1 MHVRD
6 LHSDDLGVVH
16 EINQGEVPAVGSVT
30 ADALARIDD
39 QSLISLVAVDPASG
53 EIGGFCMV
61 LGPDADYGSGN
72 FLWFRERYESFAYL
86 DRVAISPTFQRRGI
100 GRALYAEVE
109 RLVVERMPHATEFC
123 LEVNVRPRNDTS
135 LAFHDALGFVE
146 VAQRETDYGARVSM
160 MTKPLS

>member
-1 MHVRD
+1 
-6 LHSDDLGVVH
+6 
-16 EINQGEVPAVGSVT
+16 
-30 ADALARIDD
+30 
-39 QSLISLVAVDPASG
+39 
-53 EIGGFCMV
+53 MV

-72 FLWFRERYESFAYL
+72 FVWFRERYESFVYL

-100 GRALYAEVE
+100 GRALYDEVE
-109 RLVVERMPHATEFC
+109 RLVVERMPHAAEFC

-160 MTKPLS
+160 MTKRLS